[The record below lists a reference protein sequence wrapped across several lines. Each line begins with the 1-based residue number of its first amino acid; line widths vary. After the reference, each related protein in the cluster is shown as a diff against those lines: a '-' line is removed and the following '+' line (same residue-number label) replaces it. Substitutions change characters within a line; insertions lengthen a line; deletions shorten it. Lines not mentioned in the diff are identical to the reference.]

1 MKSMTM
7 FVVLTVMILLTSG
20 SVVRTEV
27 EQAHNDSVNDL
38 DRYTFTIYRGVQKIS
53 RKEKRNLKYFLME
66 SFYMAAYLSKK
77 CLFAKKI

>member
-1 MKSMTM
+1 MTM

-38 DRYTFTIYRGVQKIS
+38 DRYTFTSELINNS
-53 RKEKRNLKYFLME
+53 
-66 SFYMAAYLSKK
+66 S
-77 CLFAKKI
+77 

>member
-1 MKSMTM
+1 MGMKSMTM

-38 DRYTFTIYRGVQKIS
+38 DRYTFTIYRGVQKIFYIVYKKFLTES
-53 RKEKRNLKYFLME
+53 LKPILCTKS
-66 SFYMAAYLSKK
+66 SFE
-77 CLFAKKI
+77 FVF